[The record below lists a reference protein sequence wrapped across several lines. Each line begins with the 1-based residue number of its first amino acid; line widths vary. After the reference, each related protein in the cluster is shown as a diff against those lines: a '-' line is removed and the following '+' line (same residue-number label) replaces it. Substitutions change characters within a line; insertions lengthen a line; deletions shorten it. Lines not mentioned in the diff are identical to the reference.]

1 MDTPDVDS
9 ALYAGFIGDSDR
21 RICDKLLD
29 TKPEVLMDWQP
40 DFEDQRLQQLFPRYC
55 ARNWPHLLSEEAQN
69 RWRDFCRVRLLE
81 GDFGSTLT
89 LKAFNLRLQEIYDEE
104 LDDEKLKLMQQ
115 LEVWVQGLISQV

>member
-1 MDTPDVDS
+1 
-9 ALYAGFIGDSDR
+9 
-21 RICDKLLD
+21 
-29 TKPEVLMDWQP
+29 MDWQP

-69 RWRDFCRVRLLE
+69 QWHDFCRVRLLE

-89 LKAFNLRLQEIYDEE
+89 VEGFNQRLVEIYDEE

-115 LEVWVQGLISQV
+115 LEVWVQGLVEQL